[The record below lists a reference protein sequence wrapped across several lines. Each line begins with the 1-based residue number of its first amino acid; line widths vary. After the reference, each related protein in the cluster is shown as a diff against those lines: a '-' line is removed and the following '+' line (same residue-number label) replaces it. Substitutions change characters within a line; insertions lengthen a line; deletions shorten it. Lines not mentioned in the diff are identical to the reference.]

1 MRDRIINILV
11 SVVMVV
17 MALYPMYLSL
27 RGTVDEVNAII
38 NNTNLSITLVNED
51 IVKFQ
56 NDLKD
61 ISSQVDSVKYEL
73 QAAIDSGLEDTKDLL
88 KEISE
93 IKTNTV
99 KDVKSKLDFIPG
111 IKF

>member
-1 MRDRIINILV
+1 MKDRIINILV

-17 MALYPMYLSL
+17 MSLYPMYLSL

-99 KDVKSKLDFIPG
+99 KDVKSKLNLIPD

>member
-1 MRDRIINILV
+1 MKDRIINILV

-17 MALYPMYLSL
+17 MSLYPMYLSL

-88 KEISE
+88 KEKSE

-99 KDVKSKLDFIPG
+99 KDVKSKLDFIPD

>member
-17 MALYPMYLSL
+17 MSLYPMYLSL

-61 ISSQVDSVKYEL
+61 ISSQVDSAKYEL

-99 KDVKSKLDFIPG
+99 KDVKSKLDFIPD